1 MKIAITILFVLTVF
15 MGYTNINTTEAAQNL
30 ELDVSVQKSKAKYWE
45 EKYKELIQS
54 GTCLERMPKYEEV
67 VSG

>member
-1 MKIAITILFVLTVF
+1 MKVAIAVLLALTVF

-45 EKYKELIQS
+45 DKYKELIQI

>member
-1 MKIAITILFVLTVF
+1 MKLAFITLLCLTVF
-15 MGYTNINTTEAAQNL
+15 MGYTNINTTEAVQNL
-30 ELDVSVQKSKAKYWE
+30 EYKMSVQKSKAKYWE
-45 EKYKELIQS
+45 RKYNDLIQS